1 MQLVHRIF
9 PRKHAKHPHNNKISR
24 KWHTLNT
31 KQGQVK
37 TLQFQKQRQ
46 YINGHQLITLSA
58 YTNQKTPTSFHLIP
72 YYHNLSSEQFMQRNA
87 LEDKKPHT
95 RLPTI
100 RNIYAKLLLID

>member
-1 MQLVHRIF
+1 MMQLVHRIF

-24 KWHTLNT
+24 KWHNLNT
-31 KQGQVK
+31 KRGQVK

-46 YINGHQLITLSA
+46 YNNGHQLITPSVHKS
-58 YTNQKTPTSFHLIP
+58 KTPTSFHLIP
-72 YYHNLSSEQFMQRNA
+72 YYHNLSSEQFMQRKA